1 MMIKYPIHKVA
12 KDFKKGAKELPSKEI
27 MDILT
32 QYNHPPKNHMQPLTD
47 QELSIVFEYLTQNN
61 QIDSIESVYADVYH
75 DPNAAKAQ
83 APAQKPQS
91 QPAASKAEAPK
102 AAAQQQNR
110 PQSKQQPAQQS
121 QAPKAQSQAQQQS
134 QVNRPATRVPE
145 KKVVDTRGGGNV
157 NLDKYDE
164 RLESFTSEKQ
174 QDRGGKQK
182 FQGRN
187 AQRQRGGKQAGTF
200 GNKRKQEEQDRL
212 RRLQLEIAKKAP
224 VKVMIPDE
232 IAVGELASRMK
243 KTGAEVVKCL
253 MKNGVMAS
261 LSQIIDFDT
270 AAIIAEEMGCKVEK
284 EVVVTIEEKLI
295 DTTEDKEEDLVSR
308 APVVVVMGH
317 VDHGKTSLLDYIR
330 HANVVSGEA
339 GGITQHIGAY
349 QVDVKGNPVTF
360 LDTPGHEAFTAMR
373 ARGAMITDVAI
384 LVVAADDGIM
394 PQTVESIN
402 HAKAAEIPIIVAIN
416 KMDKPTANPDRIM
429 QQLTEYELVPEEWGG
444 ETIICP
450 ISAKTGMGIDNLLDM
465 VVLTAEMR
473 ELKANPNRSAHGAV
487 IEARLDKGRGPVAT
501 LLVQNGTLRQGDVI
515 IAGTAVG
522 RVRAMT
528 NAQGQ
533 KVTEAGPSV
542 PVEIIGM
549 GEVPGAGDDFHAVAD
564 ERMARELV
572 EQRKHEQKAA
582 SASPMGKVSLEDLF
596 SQIQAGEMKNLNVI
610 VKADVQGSAEAV
622 KASLEKLTNEEVRV
636 RVIHCAVGAIS
647 ESDVMLASTSGAII
661 VGFNVRPDANAK
673 DSAAR
678 MNVDMRMYRV
688 IYDAINEV
696 EAAMKGML
704 APKFKEVDLGR
715 AEVRNV
721 FRITG
726 VGMVAG
732 CYVLDGK
739 MQRGAQMRLLRD
751 NIVIYDGAI
760 ASLQRFKDSVKE
772 VAAGYECGI
781 TFEKF
786 QDIKEGD
793 VIEAFLM
800 EQIEV

>member
-1 MMIKYPIHKVA
+1 MMIKYPIHKLA
-12 KDFKKGAKELPSKEI
+12 KDFSRRGKTLPSKEI
-27 MDILT
+27 MDILARHG
-32 QYNHPPKNHMQPLTD
+32 HPPKNHMQPLTD
-47 QELSIVFEYLTQNN
+47 EELSIVFEYLTQNN

-75 DPNAAKAQ
+75 EPASAKKESPKGQ
-83 APAQKPQS
+83 EPGKPEPPKGEKKGGRRDGAPQQGQGGGGKPQ
-91 QPAASKAEAPK
+91 
-102 AAAQQQNR
+102 N
-110 PQSKQQPAQQS
+110 KQQPAS
-121 QAPKAQSQAQQQS
+121 
-134 QVNRPATRVPE
+134 RVPA
-145 KKVVDTRGGGNV
+145 KKVVDTRGGPAV

-164 RLESFTSEKQ
+164 RLESFTDQ
-174 QDRGGKQK
+174 RRQDVRGGKQK
-182 FQGRN
+182 IQQKSQ
-187 AQRQRGGKQAGTF
+187 QRRQQGGKGQSG
-200 GNKRKQEEQDRL
+200 KRRQEEQDRL
-212 RRLQLEIAKKAP
+212 RRLQLEIAKKTP
-224 VKVMIPDE
+224 VKVLIPDE
-232 IAVGELASRMK
+232 IGVGELASRMK

-253 MKNGVMAS
+253 IKNGVMAS
-261 LSQIIDFDT
+261 LSDVIDFDT

-284 EVVVTIEEKLI
+284 EIIVTIEERLI
-295 DTTEDKEEDLVSR
+295 DTAEDKEEDLKSR

-330 HANVVSGEA
+330 NANVVSGEA

-349 QVDVKGNPVTF
+349 QVDVKGNLVTF

-402 HAKAAEIPIIVAIN
+402 HAKAANIPIIVAIN
-416 KMDKPTANPDRIM
+416 KMDKPAANPDRIM

-444 ETIICP
+444 ETIVCP

-465 VVLTAEMR
+465 VVLTAEVQ
-473 ELKANPNRSAHGAV
+473 ELRANPNRSAHGAV

-501 LLVQNGTLRQGDVI
+501 LLVQNGTLKQGDVI
-515 IAGTAVG
+515 IAGMAVG

-528 NAQGQ
+528 DHKGN
-533 KVTEAGPSV
+533 KVASAGPSV

-572 EQRKHEQKAA
+572 EQRKHEQK
-582 SASPMGKVSLEDLF
+582 SAISSTVGKVTLEDLF
-596 SQIQAGEMKNLNVI
+596 SHIQAGEVKNLNVI

-622 KASLEKLTNEEVRV
+622 KSSLEKISNEEVRV

-661 VGFNVRPDANAK
+661 VGFNVRPDNNAK
-673 DSAAR
+673 DSAPR
-678 MNVDMRMYRV
+678 MGVDMRMYRV
-688 IYDAINEV
+688 IYDAINEI

-704 APKFKEVDLGR
+704 APKFREVELGR

-721 FRITG
+721 FRITN

-772 VAAGYECGI
+772 VASGYECGI

-786 QDIKEGD
+786 QDIKEND
-793 VIEAFLM
+793 IIEAYLM